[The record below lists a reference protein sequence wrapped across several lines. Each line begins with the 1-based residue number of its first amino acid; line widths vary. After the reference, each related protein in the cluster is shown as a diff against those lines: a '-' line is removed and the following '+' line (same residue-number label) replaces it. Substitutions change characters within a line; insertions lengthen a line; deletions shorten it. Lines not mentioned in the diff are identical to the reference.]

1 MSSYDQPAAR
11 RAMSVIVAI
20 ALVVTALAP
29 LVVTAARVVA

>member
-1 MSSYDQPAAR
+1 MFAHDLPATR

-29 LVVTAARVVA
+29 LMVTAAKVVA

>member
-1 MSSYDQPAAR
+1 MSAHDLPATR

-29 LVVTAARVVA
+29 LLVTAAKVVA

>member
-1 MSSYDQPAAR
+1 MSAHDLPATG

-29 LVVTAARVVA
+29 LIVTAAKVVA